1 MFIGPPGVGKNT
13 LYWIFATKFLGR
25 EITIDTEDGDREY
38 LEVNAGKEGG
48 IETVRNEIAEF
59 ASFVVRDHKKCCL
72 IDEFDNPTYPM
83 QMALKH
89 VIEHHADKCHF
100 CFIMNEDAKIIPAL
114 RSRCYVAYFTVSD
127 VNELATYFLNIAHK
141 ENVEFEDPNVVLDIV
156 EYYKGDLRS
165 MLVDCLEALIGR
177 TMDGSKATKLD
188 LWKIYERGTKSIAKK
203 IFDSDNKID
212 LWANL
217 WKAEGFDNRKFLVD
231 YMKLYKGNRAKF
243 FAKID
248 SRLRRG
254 CNPMIQMSAL
264 FSVLGD

>member
-1 MFIGPPGVGKNT
+1 MFKGPPGVGKNT
-13 LYWIFATKFLGR
+13 LYWIFATKFLGK

-38 LEVNAGKEGG
+38 LEINAGKEGG
-48 IETVRNEIAEF
+48 IDTVRNEIAEF

-72 IDEFDNPTYPM
+72 IDEFDNPTYQM

-89 VIEHHADKCHF
+89 VVEHYAHMCHF
-100 CFIMNEDAKIIPAL
+100 CFIMNDDSKIIPAL
-114 RSRCYVAYFTVSD
+114 LSRCYVANFTRPKQED
-127 VNELATYFLNIAHK
+127 IAKWFELVVAK
-141 ENVEFEDPNVVLDIV
+141 EGVEFENMSLIYDIV
-156 EYYKGDLRS
+156 DYYSGDLRS

-177 TMDGSKATKLD
+177 SMDGRKITKED
-188 LWKIYERGTKSIAKK
+188 LWKIYETSTKSIAKRV
-203 IFDSDNKID
+203 FESENKID
-212 LWANL
+212 AWANY
-217 WKAEGFDNRKFLVD
+217 WKDEGFDNRKFLED
-231 YMKLYKGNRAKF
+231 YMGFYKGNQAKL